1 MLHLIK
7 YNILVKLRNFNMT
20 FWPLVFPLI
29 LGTFFFFAFGNLN
42 DADFETVQV
51 ALVRETTSN
60 PLFDF
65 YLEQVQLSDS
75 DLINIHELTE
85 QKALAALKNR
95 EISGIY
101 YTGMTPSLTINAHGI
116 PESILQSILESYN
129 NSLHTIRTIL
139 KKHPPGPAAPL
150 KWPEGIWASASR
162 IWTPAAP
169 RWAKKSRLPIPPG
182 CWAVCLTALNT
193 GASARRRWK
202 IWPNMP
208 AFRYGT
214 ASPTNSIRR
223 RCWQTF

>member
-65 YLEQVQLSDS
+65 YLEQVQKSDS

-85 QKALAALKNR
+85 QKALAALKKQRNLR
-95 EISGIY
+95 NLLYRYDAFPDDQRTRNPGKHSTVHSGK
-101 YTGMTPSLTINAHGI
+101 L
-116 PESILQSILESYN
+116 
-129 NSLHTIRTIL
+129 
-139 KKHPPGPAAPL
+139 
-150 KWPEGIWASASR
+150 
-162 IWTPAAP
+162 
-169 RWAKKSRLPIPPG
+169 
-182 CWAVCLTALNT
+182 
-193 GASARRRWK
+193 
-202 IWPNMP
+202 
-208 AFRYGT
+208 
-214 ASPTNSIRR
+214 
-223 RCWQTF
+223 